1 MKYAA
6 CNALGQM
13 SSDFAPR
20 LQEQHHSQ
28 IVPALLVVL
37 EESTNLRVKTHAGA
51 ALVNFCEPCPT
62 DILVQYLPAIM
73 PKLEGLLQ
81 LGLKEVSALS
91 LPRYASFYLFSSWL
105 RIVDG

>member
-1 MKYAA
+1 
-6 CNALGQM
+6 M